1 MGRDGGTVLLG
12 IPVGQVLGFDIRVA
26 GVRGPGVVRRVRGC
40 VMTGSGVPREAGRR
54 HGRAVWGGRQ
64 RGWVGGC
71 RALRIGR
78 GVVSRRRH
86 RRRKE
91 A

>member
-40 VMTGSGVPREAGRR
+40 VMTGGRVRGEAGR
-54 HGRAVWGGRQ
+54 HGRAVWGRRQ
-64 RGWVGGC
+64 RGWVGGS
-71 RALRIGR
+71 RALRIG
-78 GVVSRRRH
+78 GVVVSRRRH

>member
-40 VMTGSGVPREAGRR
+40 VMTGGRVRGEAGR
-54 HGRAVWGGRQ
+54 HGRAVWGGRK

-71 RALRIGR
+71 RALRIG
-78 GVVSRRRH
+78 GVVVSRRRH

>member
-1 MGRDGGTVLLG
+1 MLLG

-40 VMTGSGVPREAGRR
+40 VMTGGGVPREAGRR

-78 GVVSRRRH
+78 VVVSRRRH